1 MAKKFNNIR
10 KDIAE
15 YSPAF
20 GSVFVFTGVLTICFI
35 LPIIYLLQ
43 VNERVISSRNI
54 YTLVTLSV
62 IMCVLVVGWSLL
74 ERARERVLDR
84 VSYAL
89 DEKIAAKVFDVLNR
103 ETLRMPAASRG
114 QILSDLSTLRDF
126 IAGPMLLTLFD
137 LMWVPMVI
145 AIAFLMHFWLGVAI
159 LAITVVVSI
168 LAATSQILAR
178 DHIKRALAL
187 GAQSNEFGRAVLR
200 SAEASRVMGMLPTL
214 RERWAN
220 LRSEG
225 FGWLDAAARR
235 TAIVAIPLR
244 IIQHLQHSFI
254 VMVGALLV
262 LASEVGVGTMFAA
275 TLLAMRTL
283 QPVVSVSMGWRTI
296 WNTMMAAER
305 IELVLGEYARRIP
318 RVALPRPDGPLVVTR
333 AAATPHGAD
342 QLVVTDV
349 SFKVEPGRIV
359 GVVGASGAGKSSLGR
374 MLVGAWPLTRGSITL
389 AGHEISHWDQDVLGQ
404 YIGYVPQDVEMLP
417 GTFAENIS
425 RFAPPGVETD
435 AKVVEAVELARI
447 KDIVVKLPHGL
458 NTRMGAD
465 GHQLSS
471 GQRQR
476 AALARALYGNPH
488 LLVLDEPNSNLD
500 ANGEQNLALI
510 VRALRD
516 QGAIVV
522 LITHRMNMLTYCD
535 HVLVMNNGTVHAFGE
550 RDQIV
555 SRLSAYQPPKQL
567 PDRRNGESGPD
578 GTIAA

>member
-10 KDIAE
+10 KELAE
-15 YSPAF
+15 FSPAF
-20 GSVFVFTGVLTICFI
+20 VSIFAFSGVLTICFMI
-35 LPIIYLLQ
+35 PALYLLQ
-43 VNERVISSRNI
+43 VNERVVASRNI
-54 YTLVTLSV
+54 YTLITLSLMLLIVV
-62 IMCVLVVGWSLL
+62 ISWSLL
-74 ERARERVLDR
+74 ERVRERTMDR
-84 VSYAL
+84 VAYAL
-89 DEKIAAKVFDVLNR
+89 DEKISVKVFDVINR
-103 ETLRMPAASRG
+103 ESLRASMASRG
-114 QILSDLSTLRDF
+114 QMLADLSTIREF
-126 IAGPMLLTLFD
+126 FAGAMPLTLFD
-137 LMWVPMVI
+137 LMWVPLVI
-145 AIAFLMHFWLGVAI
+145 AIAFLMHFWLGIAI
-159 LAITVVVSI
+159 LSMTLVVCV
-168 LAATSQILAR
+168 LAVLSQILAR
-178 DHIKRALAL
+178 DHIRRSLIL
-187 GAQSNEFGRAVLR
+187 GMQSNEFGRAVLR
-200 SAEASRVMGMLPTL
+200 SAEASRVMGMLPAL
-214 RERWAN
+214 CGRWAN
-220 LRSEG
+220 LRGEG
-225 FGWLDAAARR
+225 YGWLDSAARR
-235 TAIVAIPLR
+235 TAIAAVPLR
-244 IIQHLQHSFI
+244 VIQHLQHSFI
-254 VMVGALLV
+254 IMVGALLV

-275 TLLAMRTL
+275 TLLAIRTL
-283 QPVVSVSMGWRTI
+283 QPVLSVSTGWRSI

-305 IELVLGEYARRIP
+305 VELVLGEYARRTP
-318 RVALPRPDGPLVVTR
+318 RVGLPRPDGALVVTR
-333 AAATPHGAD
+333 AAATPQGAD

-349 SFKVEPGRIV
+349 SFAVEPGRIV

-374 MLVGAWPLTRGSITL
+374 MLVGAWPLTRGSVTL
-389 AGHEISHWDQDVLGQ
+389 AGHEISHWDQDLLGK

-425 RFAPPGVETD
+425 RFAPPGPETD

-535 HVLVMNNGTVHAFGE
+535 QVLVMNNGTVHAFGE

-555 SRLSAYQPPKQL
+555 NRLSAYQPPKQL
-567 PDRRNGESGPD
+567 PDRRGGESGPN
-578 GTIAA
+578 GPIAA